1 MRPFRLR
8 LRLRTALLTAV
19 MLLGLIGSSASAD
32 EPPVLPG
39 FVPEDPPPV
48 LPVGIDLPSAP
59 SLPPDSVPEDPPPVP
74 Y

>member
-1 MRPFRLR
+1 
-8 LRLRTALLTAV
+8 